1 MSQFMGQ
8 FMSRST
14 RPMAFAMFLPGSGT
28 WPSIRKVASR
38 ALLYGVLSLLALV
51 CIFPF
56 WWTCVTALS
65 GSGNLFEFP
74 PTLWPQDVTLANIR
88 EVFDVIPM
96 WAFFKNSL
104 WITLCTVALK
114 LLLCS
119 LAAYPLSLL
128 QFSGKKW
135 VLSLLFAT
143 MVLPSEVNFLVNFI
157 TVSQLNLIDTTSGVI
172 LPNIVSAMSIL
183 MLKQAFD
190 AIPPNIVEAARIE
203 GASNWQIWW
212 HILLPLI
219 APWLATVG
227 ILTAV
232 ESWNDYL
239 WPSLVL
245 SQPDDFPMAAGIMY
259 LRGTFG
265 SSTRVIAAGTL
276 LTILPILLMFLF
288 AQRFF
293 MASTEGAVK

>member
-1 MSQFMGQ
+1 MS
-8 FMSRST
+8 
-14 RPMAFAMFLPGSGT
+14 
-28 WPSIRKVASR
+28 
-38 ALLYGVLSLLALV
+38 ALFSMRRLVLRGAYYAVLCLLALV

-74 PTLWPQDVTLANIR
+74 PALWPHDITLDHVR
-88 EVFDVIPM
+88 EVFRVIPM
-96 WAFFKNSL
+96 WAFFRNSL
-104 WITLCTVALK
+104 WLTACTVLLK

-119 LAAYPLSLL
+119 LAAYPLSYL
-128 QFSGKKW
+128 QFQGKKL

-143 MVLPSEVNFLVNFI
+143 LVLPSEVNFLVNFI
-157 TVSQLNLIDTTSGVI
+157 TISQIHLIDTTSGVI

-190 AIPPNIVEAARIE
+190 AIPPNIVEAARID
-203 GASNWQIWW
+203 GAGNWAIWW

-227 ILTAV
+227 ILAAV

-239 WPSLVL
+239 WPSVVL
-245 SQPDDFPMAAGIMY
+245 NQPEDFPLAAGIMY

-276 LTILPILLMFLF
+276 LTILPILAVFLF